1 MGNWFSRRHGAG
13 RYSTKNS
20 VKGISKMGKPGRRTG
35 RVRYLLL
42 LITAI
47 PLVGFPLALS
57 DYLNQS
63 SVSSSGDQFETVLG
77 NNEDEVQIILNAELV
92 VVKQVVNDDG
102 GNLVLGD
109 FNVASDAGTLAFDTG
124 TTSGTTTTYT
134 SKTLYVPPGTYSLT
148 ETDVPG
154 YTEGAWSCTTGT
166 LGSST
171 FNAGN
176 VTLAFGEQTVCTI
189 INDDISPILTLSKNL
204 INDDGGANV
213 VGDFDI
219 SIDGTEV
226 VNGAPNDVPANQTLL
241 ISELD
246 VAGYTEGTWT
256 CTDAN
261 GLTPPANLPAGGVA
275 TGAKLD
281 LAPGSDV
288 TCVIT
293 NDDIAPQLTLA
304 KNLINDNGGA
314 LTVGDFD
321 ISIDA
326 VEVANGAANVVS
338 ANAAIT
344 ISELDLPGY
353 TEGTW
358 TCDDNTG
365 LTPAADLPTTGLATG
380 STVTLQPGADVVC
393 KITNDDVGP
402 QLTLAKNLV
411 NDNGGNLT
419 VADFDISI
427 DGTEVLNGASN
438 LVAANAA
445 ITISELDVAG
455 YTEGTW
461 ECNDVTGLTPA
472 ADLPAAGAAGGA
484 TVTLAPGADVTCRIT
499 NDDVAPVLTLTKTL
513 INDNGGDLTVT
524 DFDLALDGTVVTAGT
539 ANTVIANTG
548 IEISELDLPGYTEG
562 TWSCTDATGLTPAAD
577 LPSTGLATSAKAVL
591 APGADVTC
599 SITNNDIGPQL
610 TLAKNLIN
618 DDGGNLTVGDFDISI
633 DAVEVA
639 NGASNLVA
647 ANAAITIAEL
657 DLPGYIEGTWSCSDA
672 TGLTPAAD
680 LPTAG
685 LATGASLTL
694 EPGADVTCKI
704 TNNDI
709 GPKLTLAKNLINDD
723 GGNLTVADFDIS
735 IDGAEV
741 LNGVTNAVAANTA
754 INISELDVAGYTE
767 GTWECNDATGLTPV
781 ADLPTSGAAAG
792 ATVTLASGADVT
804 CRITNDD
811 VAPRL
816 TLSKTVLNDDGG
828 DLTVGDFDISVD
840 GVEVLNG
847 VVSTVAANTAIA
859 ISELDL
865 PGYVEG
871 TWACTDTAGLTPAAD
886 LPASGAATGATATL
900 KPGADVSCVITND
913 DIAPILTLSKNLI
926 NDNGGALV
934 LDDFDISIDGTEVA
948 NGASNSVAANALI
961 TISELDMPGYTEG
974 QWFCSDASG
983 LTPAADL
990 PTTGAATGADL
1001 TLAPGADVTCL
1012 IVNDDIGPTLTLA
1025 KTVVNDNG
1033 GTLAID
1039 DFDIAIDG
1047 TEVTSGVAN
1056 AVLANASILI
1066 SELDLVPYAE
1076 GTWVCTDA
1084 NGLTPA
1090 ADLPTAGLAT
1100 ATTLTL
1106 QPGSDV
1112 TCAIT
1117 NNDLGIDLSIAK
1129 AVDDATPNIGQTI
1142 TFTLT
1147 VLNNGPDVATN
1158 ATVNDVVPAGFTYVP
1173 GSIAGGT
1180 SSDDTDPTGTGLD
1193 WSLANMPVG
1202 TPFTLSF
1209 DATVNAP

>member
-1 MGNWFSRRHGAG
+1 MANWFGRRHRAG
-13 RYSTKNS
+13 RYSEKNK
-20 VKGISKMGKPGRRTG
+20 VKSIGGMSRFKRRTG

-63 SVSSSGDQFETVLG
+63 SVSSSGEQFETVLG
-77 NNEDEVQIILNAELV
+77 NNDDEVQIVLNAELV

-102 GNLVLGD
+102 GNQGISD
-109 FNVASDAGTLAFDTG
+109 FSVASDAGTLVFDAG
-124 TTSGTTTTYT
+124 TSSGATTTYT
-134 SKTLYVPPGTYSLT
+134 SETLYVPPGTYSLT
-148 ETDVPG
+148 EIDVPG
-154 YTEGAWSCTTGT
+154 YTEGAWFCTAGVV
-166 LGSST
+166 GSSA
-171 FNAGN
+171 FNTGS

-189 INDDISPILTLSKNL
+189 INDDVSPILTLSKNL
-204 INDDGGANV
+204 INDDGGANTV
-213 VGDFDI
+213 ADFDI

-226 VNGAPNDVPANQTLL
+226 VNGAPNNVPANQALL

-246 VAGYTEGTWT
+246 VPGYTEGTWS
-256 CTDAN
+256 CSDAN
-261 GLTPPANLPAGGVA
+261 GLTPAGNLPSGGIA
-275 TGAKLD
+275 TGANVELP
-281 LAPGSDV
+281 PGADV
-288 TCVIT
+288 TCIIT
-293 NDDIAPQLTLA
+293 NDDIAPTLTLA

-326 VEVANGAANVVS
+326 VEVANGAANTVA

-353 TEGTW
+353 SEGTW
-358 TCDDNTG
+358 SCSDNTG
-365 LTPAADLPTTGLATG
+365 LTPAADLPVAGLATG
-380 STVTLQPGADVVC
+380 SSVTLQPGADVVC
-393 KITNDDVGP
+393 KITNDDIGP

-411 NDNGGNLT
+411 NDDGGILT

-427 DGTEVLNGASN
+427 DGTEVLNGVAN
-438 LVAANAA
+438 LVAANTA
-445 ITISELDVAG
+445 ITISELDVPG

-461 ECNDVTGLTPA
+461 VCEDSTGLTPA
-472 ADLPAAGAAGGA
+472 ADLPTAGAAASA

-499 NDDVAPVLTLTKTL
+499 NDDVAPVLTLTKTV
-513 INDNGGDLTVT
+513 INDNGGDLAVT
-524 DFDLALDGTVVTAGT
+524 DFDLSIDSTVVTDGV
-539 ANTVIANTG
+539 ANTVAANTA
-548 IEISELDLPGYTEG
+548 ITISELDLPGYTEG
-562 TWSCTDATGLTPAAD
+562 VWACTDVTGLTA
-577 LPSTGLATSAKAVL
+577 
-591 APGADVTC
+591 
-599 SITNNDIGPQL
+599 
-610 TLAKNLIN
+610 
-618 DDGGNLTVGDFDISI
+618 
-633 DAVEVA
+633 
-639 NGASNLVA
+639 
-647 ANAAITIAEL
+647 
-657 DLPGYIEGTWSCSDA
+657 
-672 TGLTPAAD
+672 AAD

-685 LATGASLTL
+685 LATGASVTL
-694 EPGADVTCKI
+694 ASGADVVCEI
-704 TNNDI
+704 TNDDVGPQLTLAKNLINDNGGNQTVGDFDLSI
-709 GPKLTLAKNLINDD
+709 DGVEVANGAANLVAANTVINISELDLPGYVEGSWSCSDATGLTAAADLPSSGLATGASLTLAPGSDVTCLISNDDIAPTLTLAKNLINDD

-735 IDGAEV
+735 IDGTEV
-741 LNGVTNAVAANTA
+741 LNGVTNSVAANTA
-754 INISELDVAGYTE
+754 ITISELDVPGYIE
-767 GTWECNDATGLTPV
+767 GTWVCDDASGLTPL
-781 ADLPTSGAAAG
+781 ADLPTAGAAAG

-816 TLSKTVLNDDGG
+816 TLSKTVVNDDGG
-828 DLTVGDFDISVD
+828 ALTVSDFDISVD

-871 TWACTDTAGLTPAAD
+871 TWACTDTTGLTPAAD
-886 LPASGAATGATATL
+886 LPASGLATGATATL
-900 KPGADVSCVITND
+900 KPGADVSCVITNN
-913 DIAPILTLSKNLI
+913 DIAPLLTLSKNLI

-934 LDDFDISIDGTEVA
+934 VDDFDIAIDGNEVT
-948 NGASNSVAANALI
+948 NGAANTVAANAVI
-961 TISELDMPGYTEG
+961 TISELDVPGYTEG
-974 QWFCSDASG
+974 VWFCSDASG

-990 PTTGAATGADL
+990 PTAGAATGADL

-1012 IVNDDIGPTLTLA
+1012 IANDDIGPTLTLA

-1039 DFDIAIDG
+1039 DFDISIDG

-1056 AVLANASILI
+1056 AVSANAPILI

-1076 GTWVCTDA
+1076 GTWACTDA

-1129 AVDDATPNIGQTI
+1129 AVDDPTPNIGQTI

-1147 VLNNGPDVATN
+1147 VLNNGPDIATN
-1158 ATVNDVVPAGFTYVP
+1158 ATVNDVVPAGFSYVA
-1173 GSIAGGT
+1173 GSIAGGS
-1180 SSDDTDPTGTGLD
+1180 SSDDTDPTGAGLD
-1193 WSLANMPVG
+1193 WTLANMPVG
-1202 TPFTLSF
+1202 TPFVLSF
-1209 DATVNAP
+1209 DAIVNAP